1 VLLVF
6 GAPRQLRL
14 LAGQEHGRTIPLPD
28 IERPAEA
35 VISPLSF
42 EGCTLFGFE
51 LAISPSTAVHHS
63 GFKIKAICT
72 NRPRPSYFYTLG
84 PDF

>member
-1 VLLVF
+1 MSASEGEADFLVLRADVWK
-6 GAPRQLRL
+6 P
-14 LAGQEHGRTIPLPD
+14 EPD

-72 NRPRPSYFYTLG
+72 NRPRPSYFYTLC